1 MVQRV
6 VNGSSN
12 AANMESKSGS
22 HNKLE
27 LIKRSNVLSSSIE
40 QAVYEKF
47 ANEHN
52 LDPHGSESGQ
62 WQQQCPKLGC
72 VRKGCVQKVWQ

>member
-1 MVQRV
+1 
-6 VNGSSN
+6 
-12 AANMESKSGS
+12 MESKSGS

-27 LIKRSNVLSSSIE
+27 LIKGSNVLSSSIE

-52 LDPHGSESGQ
+52 LTHMVQRVVNGSTNVSS
-62 WQQQCPKLGC
+62 
-72 VRKGCVQKVWQ
+72 